1 MWSIQKHTLVS
12 DHLDYYTN
20 SGLTYFYG
28 PTTITN
34 SADQKHIYSEKGFY
48 NTKTDISHFVK
59 NAKLFLKERTIEG
72 DSLYYD
78 KKPRLCLCNST
89 ILL

>member
-1 MWSIQKHTLVS
+1 
-12 DHLDYYTN
+12 LDYYTN

-34 SADQKHIYSEKGFY
+34 SKNKNSIYSERGFY

-59 NAKLFLKERTIEG
+59 NAKLFLKWEA
-72 DSLYYD
+72 
-78 KKPRLCLCNST
+78 KKNLKDMCLSAWTYKKN
-89 ILL
+89 II